1 MNAEII
7 VGKNPVTFRALLE
20 AGKIMIEGA
29 TSQTPH
35 SKTHLDRGV
44 EMEANRCVVGVW
56 EDAAKKTK
64 FPVNDNSSY

>member
-1 MNAEII
+1 MNAETKT
-7 VGKNPVTFRALLE
+7 GQEYSCAACGQNGNNRGRHKSVTF
-20 AGKIMIEGA
+20 
-29 TSQTPH
+29 H

-44 EMEANRCVVGVW
+44 EIDANRCAVGVW